1 MNYAPAG
8 RSAFQR
14 FIWYLPALVI
24 TIIFAFP
31 LYWILLTSVKP
42 RALIQ
47 DYPPRFRFSPVWDNY
62 RLVFESP
69 YLDAIRNS
77 VIIAVGSA
85 VLSVALATLTAYGLS
100 RYTLPVEGQP
110 ALLDSLAADV
120 AGDRGD
126 HPVLADGSTG

>member
-24 TIIFAFP
+24 TVIFAFP

-47 DYPPRFRFSPVWDNY
+47 NYPPRFRFSPTFGTTTGWSSNHPIWT
-62 RLVFESP
+62 R
-69 YLDAIRNS
+69 
-77 VIIAVGSA
+77 SA
-85 VLSVALATLTAYGLS
+85 TA
-100 RYTLPVEGQP
+100 
-110 ALLDSLAADV
+110 
-120 AGDRGD
+120 
-126 HPVLADGSTG
+126 